1 MRLGQNAFFMFTDVF
16 FAIIIAGLWLGR
28 IHSPY
33 LTKVSPLYK
42 GMPRIT
48 LPVSQVAVAVVVGIL
63 GGIYIFKPYMSRMQT
78 SPTGLTTSQTQTS
91 EKNDS

>member
-1 MRLGQNAFFMFTDVF
+1 MHFSCSLMFFLHNF
-16 FAIIIAGLWLGR
+16 AGLWLGR

-33 LTKVSPLYK
+33 LTKVSPLLTLYK